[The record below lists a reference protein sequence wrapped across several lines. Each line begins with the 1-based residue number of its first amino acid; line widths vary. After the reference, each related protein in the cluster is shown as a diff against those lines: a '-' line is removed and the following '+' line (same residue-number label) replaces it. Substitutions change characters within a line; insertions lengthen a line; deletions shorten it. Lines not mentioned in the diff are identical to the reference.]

1 MKKVLFIDRDGTIL
15 VEPPDEQIDSFEKMS
30 FVPGVISALSKICRE
45 TDYMLVLV
53 TNQDGLG
60 TSSFPEEKF
69 WPVHNLMLDI
79 LRGEGIIF
87 DKVHIDRSLPGD
99 KADTRKPG
107 TGMLSQYLTGKFDL
121 KNSYVIGDRL
131 SDIELGKNLGTQMIY
146 ISKHKDARAALCTT
160 EWHQIYHF
168 LRFPPRI
175 SSISRKTTETD
186 IVVNINLDGT
196 GKFDLRSG
204 IGFFDHMLELFFK
217 HASIDVS
224 GSIRGDLNVDEHHSV
239 EDTAIALGQAIDKAL
254 GKKRGL
260 ERYGFLLPMD
270 ESIAEVAVDFSGR
283 KELVWK
289 VKFHRLVIGDMPTE
303 LFPHFFKSF
312 SDHARCNLYIK
323 ARGKNEH
330 HKIEAIFKAVG
341 RVVRQ
346 AVRRDEKNDTIPST
360 KGLL

>member
-1 MKKVLFIDRDGTIL
+1 MEKVLFIDRDGTIL

-30 FVPGVISALSKICRE
+30 FVPGVISALSKISRDA
-45 TDYMLVLV
+45 DYKLVLV

-79 LRGEGIIF
+79 LRGEGVIF
-87 DKVHIDRSLPGD
+87 DEVHIDRSLPKD

-107 TGMLSQYLTGKFDL
+107 TGMLSRYLTGKFDL

-131 SDIELGKNLGTQMIY
+131 SDIELGKNLGTQIIY
-146 ISKHKDARAALCTT
+146 LGTKKDKRAALCTT
-160 EWHQIYHF
+160 DWQQIYHF
-168 LRFPPRI
+168 LRFPQRM
-175 SSISRKTTETD
+175 SSISRKTKETD
-186 IVVNINLDGT
+186 ILLNINLDGT
-196 GKFDLRSG
+196 GKFNLSSG

-224 GSIRGDLNVDEHHSV
+224 GYIKGDLNVDEHHSV
-239 EDTAIALGQAIDKAL
+239 EDTAIVLGQAVDKAL
-254 GKKRGL
+254 GKKRGI

-270 ESIAEVAVDFSGR
+270 ESRAEVAVDFSGR
-283 KELVWK
+283 NELVWK
-289 VKFHRLVIGDMPTE
+289 VKFNRSSIGDMPTE
-303 LFPHFFKSF
+303 LFHHFFKSF
-312 SDHARCNLYIK
+312 TDHARCNLYVK
-323 ARGKNEH
+323 ARGNNEH

-346 AVRRDEKNDTIPST
+346 AVKRIENNDTVPST
-360 KGLL
+360 KGIL